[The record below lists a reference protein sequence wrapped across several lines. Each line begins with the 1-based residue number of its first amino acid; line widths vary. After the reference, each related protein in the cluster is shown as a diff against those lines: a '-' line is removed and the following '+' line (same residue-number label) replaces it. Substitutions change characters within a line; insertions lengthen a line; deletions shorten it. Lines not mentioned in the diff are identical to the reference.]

1 MISGAN
7 KMSFKFSI
15 KTVFVSAFSLLALG
29 TVSATNAQNLEGAG
43 ATFPKPIYSKWFS
56 AFKAATG
63 TSVNYNPVGSGAG
76 VKALKD
82 KTVDFGASD
91 APLSSA
97 EEGQM
102 PGGVVHIPT
111 VGGAVVLGYNVAGVP
126 ANLKMTGEIIS
137 EIYLGKIKTWNDN
150 KIKAVNPGVT
160 LPGTTIV
167 PIHRT
172 DGSGTTYIFTHY
184 LKKASQEWAAGPGA
198 GKSVNWPIGLG
209 GKGSDGVAAQVKHSD
224 GAIGYFEL
232 AYAKAN
238 NLPFAEVKN
247 KAGKYVVASPASTTA
262 AISQYV
268 SQLNADIKT
277 PTVDAPGA
285 DSYPICSLTYI
296 LLYKNAK
303 PSAVKLW
310 DWAMK
315 SAQQGDAAGLYYA
328 PLPAS
333 LVKRNEAVLKT
344 LK

>member
-1 MISGAN
+1 M
-7 KMSFKFSI
+7 SI
-15 KTVFVSAFSLLALG
+15 KFTLKNTFGAAFSLLALG
-29 TVSATNAQNLEGAG
+29 AVSTVDAQSLEGAG
-43 ATFPKPIYSKWFS
+43 ATFPKPIYLKWF
-56 AFKAATG
+56 ATFKTATG
-63 TSVNYNPVGSGAG
+63 TTVNYNGVGSGAG

-91 APLSSA
+91 APLSA
-97 EEGQM
+97 VEEGQM

-111 VGGAVVLGYNVAGVP
+111 VGGAVVLGYNVVGVP
-126 ANLKMTGEIIS
+126 ANLKLTGEIIS

-150 KIKAVNPGVT
+150 KIKSANPGVS
-160 LPGTTIV
+160 LPGTGIV

-184 LKKASQEWAAGPGA
+184 LKKASSEWASGPGA

-232 AYAKAN
+232 AFAKSN
-238 NLPFAEVKN
+238 NLPYAEVKN
-247 KAGKYVVASPASTTA
+247 KAGKYVIATPASTTA
-262 AISQYV
+262 AISQYIG
-268 SQLNADIKT
+268 QLNKDIKT

-303 PSAVKLW
+303 PASIKLW

-315 SAQQGDAAGLYYA
+315 SAQQDQAAGLYYA
-328 PLPAS
+328 PLSAS
-333 LVKRNEAVLKT
+333 LVKRNEAVLKS